1 MGVIVWLTSL
11 KMIKCLFFVLV
22 EVNSPSTVYSSDNPW
37 RLGSLVHEKW
47 NFTDP
52 FLSYHLRFGCK
63 CLEYEIE
70 FDTNLIVSFY
80 LFFAVNISLFT
91 ITTTRKFITPI
102 SSSKIGSYWL
112 HGKIICL
119 FLCCCYIFVYTLYQ
133 TKNTL

>member
-52 FLSYHLRFGCK
+52 FLKSYHLRFGCK

-80 LFFAVNISLFT
+80 LFC
-91 ITTTRKFITPI
+91 RKYFPI
-102 SSSKIGSYWL
+102 YNYDNKKIHYANKLVENWQL
-112 HGKIICL
+112 L
-119 FLCCCYIFVYTLYQ
+119 ATW
-133 TKNTL
+133 